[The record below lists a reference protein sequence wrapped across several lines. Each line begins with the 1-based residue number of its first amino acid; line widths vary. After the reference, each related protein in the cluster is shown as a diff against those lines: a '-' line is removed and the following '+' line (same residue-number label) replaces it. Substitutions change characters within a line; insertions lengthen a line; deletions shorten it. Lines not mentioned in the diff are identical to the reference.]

1 MSYQV
6 GMDPKK
12 MVKKSTSHPPTLRSL
27 EAKFLQPSLNPC
39 SLARVRRDAS
49 TCADLVSNADRCQS
63 IFQNR

>member
-12 MVKKSTSHPPTLRSL
+12 KVKKSTSHPPNLRSL
-27 EAKFLQPSLNPC
+27 EAKFPQPSHNPC

-49 TCADLVSNADRCQS
+49 TCADLVSMLTGCQG